1 MTESSSATDQ
11 LSQGVFVLCLGDL
24 AKVLEPGRSYTVG
37 RDIDCDVRLGHHT
50 VSDRHCRL
58 EVHADRVVVHDLDS
72 ACGTKVDG
80 HPVLDQSWAP
90 GEVLEVGDIRI
101 DLDRRPLEP
110 AAPSFET
117 PSALQVHRAEPE
129 FGEMVLAELKRAP
142 WFGMSVLIHAI
153 VLLLAWFF
161 SQQVVPKGAL
171 NTVVSLEQSEEQ
183 EEIEDDRAEVET
195 MEEEA
200 AMEDS
205 DLREREVLLQE
216 ETPVQEIVEPVFDQG
231 STDLG
236 DLLTKVGSGT
246 GINDILKVGGAA
258 MSGRFK
264 RTVGTLRRDGLE
276 IMFVFDSTGSMG
288 AVLKQAK
295 DRMAKMATVLLELVP
310 YARIGVVTYRDKH
323 KTEDYLTRQV
333 GLSRDFYRAINF
345 MQRIYAGGGGDPP
358 EAVYEALGEAK
369 RQKWTASA
377 RRMIVLIGDAPPHAE
392 TEGRIS
398 AMVKDFAH
406 NGRSFVHTI
415 ITRPSAAREV
425 SADTTKSFE
434 RIARDG
440 HGETLTFEDEAKI
453 LQAVMSLAF
462 GRMESRS
469 LDEVY
474 RLVDKRADEASE
486 EAKKVA
492 SGKELKELRVAFSR
506 NVVSHDLVK
515 AILKD
520 PNPVV
525 LKELV
530 GFARQRS
537 FPSPGKHAAAYILYR
552 VLGLDDPPVD
562 PETQR
567 PLDRARA
574 QDLLRRIERRRR

>member
-276 IMFVFDSTGSMG
+276 IMFVFDSTGS
-288 AVLKQAK
+288 
-295 DRMAKMATVLLELVP
+295 
-310 YARIGVVTYRDKH
+310 
-323 KTEDYLTRQV
+323 
-333 GLSRDFYRAINF
+333 
-345 MQRIYAGGGGDPP
+345 
-358 EAVYEALGEAK
+358 
-369 RQKWTASA
+369 
-377 RRMIVLIGDAPPHAE
+377 
-392 TEGRIS
+392 
-398 AMVKDFAH
+398 
-406 NGRSFVHTI
+406 
-415 ITRPSAAREV
+415 
-425 SADTTKSFE
+425 
-434 RIARDG
+434 
-440 HGETLTFEDEAKI
+440 
-453 LQAVMSLAF
+453 
-462 GRMESRS
+462 
-469 LDEVY
+469 
-474 RLVDKRADEASE
+474 
-486 EAKKVA
+486 
-492 SGKELKELRVAFSR
+492 
-506 NVVSHDLVK
+506 
-515 AILKD
+515 
-520 PNPVV
+520 
-525 LKELV
+525 
-530 GFARQRS
+530 
-537 FPSPGKHAAAYILYR
+537 
-552 VLGLDDPPVD
+552 
-562 PETQR
+562 
-567 PLDRARA
+567 
-574 QDLLRRIERRRR
+574 